1 VAAMSFQ
8 NLVPKSAV
16 LLLFTCTGAH
26 CQDLLT
32 VGVIEGSGAEVALGG
47 FIALGANAYAG
58 DSSIAIGENSYANS
72 HSLAI
77 GRDTIAGGMN
87 NVVIGG
93 AATVT
98 TAPGANEGYGSNS
111 VAIGGY
117 RNRAFGEYSYAMGY
131 QSTANGN
138 GAYAHGYVVD
148 AAAFAIALGSFNLG
162 HYGMLTPVS
171 NNDWIEN
178 SPLFELGNGK
188 PDYTEA
194 SNAITTLKNGQTTL
208 TNKAWKNRNSSVSPT
223 ADPSSASTDSG
234 GQALIVE
241 GHTLLKGKVILEA
254 AQGDVSMGIYQ

>member
-1 VAAMSFQ
+1 MSSKNFIPKAA
-8 NLVPKSAV
+8 A
-16 LLLFTCTGAH
+16 LLLFTCASAH
-26 CQDLLT
+26 SQDLLN
-32 VGVIEGSGAEVALGG
+32 VGIIEGTGADVALGG
-47 FIALGANAYAG
+47 FIALGTDAYAG
-58 DSSIAIGENSYANS
+58 DSSVAIGDNAYANF
-72 HSLAI
+72 HSIAI

-93 AATVT
+93 AATVL

-131 QSTANGN
+131 QATANGN

-148 AAAFAIALGSFNLG
+148 AAAFAVALGSFNLG

-178 SPLFELGNGK
+178 SPLFELGNGR

-208 TNKAWKNRNSSVSPT
+208 TNKAWKNRGSSVSPT
-223 ADPSSASTDSG
+223 ADPSSASTDSE

-241 GHTLLKGKVILEA
+241 GHTLLKGEVILEA
-254 AQGDVSMGIYQ
+254 PQGDISMGIYGN